1 MRFRGSHRTA
11 LAPLWAAAAVVVVA
25 GPLLFAPSSARAQQE
40 SNVHA
45 QQGRSLHDRFFSR
58 NLPAVGRYVAE
69 NGQGF
74 VLDRSGSTSLL
85 RFDRSVETWAL
96 RSSAAPRGDVLY
108 RNDAGQLV
116 LRVTP
121 DGGMTLYSPRAPQ
134 GSPVSMVGPGES
146 LEPPVLG
153 PMQLFSLMQRR
164 SGMLSEALG
173 RLVQINLPDV
183 NSEALSV
190 DALIVTTDAV
200 MRMAR
205 SVTARGRLDR
215 LRSITIVEGGRAGVV
230 YTRGELRVTIDPSRG
245 AAGRPSSARIIQA
258 FNPPER

>member
-1 MRFRGSHRTA
+1 MKFRGSVRTA
-11 LAPLWAAAAVVVVA
+11 STPIWATVAFAFVAAVLLLAPVPAK
-25 GPLLFAPSSARAQQE
+25 AQQE
-40 SNVHA
+40 SNAQA
-45 QQGRSLHDRFFSR
+45 QQSRSLRDRIFSR
-58 NLPAVGRYVAE
+58 NLAPVGRYVAE

-74 VLDRSGSTSLL
+74 ILDRTGSTSLL

-121 DGGMTLYSPRAPQ
+121 DGGMTLYGPRAPQ

-146 LEPPVLG
+146 LAPPALG

-200 MRMAR
+200 MRMSR
-205 SVTARGRLDR
+205 SVTARSRLDR
-215 LRSITIVEGGRAGVV
+215 LRSITIVEGNRVGVN
-230 YTRGELRVTIDPSRG
+230 YTRGELRVMIDPAKG
-245 AAGRPSSARIIQA
+245 AAGKPSSARIIEA
-258 FNPPER
+258 FASVE

>member
-1 MRFRGSHRTA
+1 MKFRGSVRTVWTPIWATVAFAVVATAVLLAPSPA
-11 LAPLWAAAAVVVVA
+11 LAQIESNAQ
-25 GPLLFAPSSARAQQE
+25 AQQ
-40 SNVHA
+40 S
-45 QQGRSLHDRFFSR
+45 RSLHERFFGR
-58 NLPAVGRYVAE
+58 NLPSVGRYVAE

-74 VLDRSGSTSLL
+74 ILDRTGTTSLL

-96 RSSAAPRGDVLY
+96 RSTAAPRGDMLY

-116 LRVTP
+116 LRVTA
-121 DGGMTLYSPRAPQ
+121 DGGMTLYTPRTPQ

-146 LEPPVLG
+146 LEPPALG
-153 PMQLFSLMQRR
+153 PMQLFNLMQRR

-173 RLVQINLPDV
+173 RLIQINLPDV

-215 LRSITIVEGGRAGVV
+215 LRSITIIEGGRAGVN

-245 AAGRPSSARIIQA
+245 AAGRPSSARIIEA
-258 FNPPER
+258 LSAESR

>member
-1 MRFRGSHRTA
+1 MKFRVSVRTA
-11 LAPLWAAAAVVVVA
+11 STPIWATVAFAVVAAVPMLAPTPAQ
-25 GPLLFAPSSARAQQE
+25 AQQE
-40 SNVHA
+40 SNAQA
-45 QQGRSLHDRFFSR
+45 QQSRSLRDRIFSR
-58 NLPAVGRYVAE
+58 NMAPVGRYVAE

-74 VLDRSGSTSLL
+74 ILDRTGSTSLL

-121 DGGMTLYSPRAPQ
+121 DGGMTLYGPRAPR

-146 LEPPVLG
+146 LEPPALG
-153 PMQLFSLMQRR
+153 PMQLFNLMQRR

-173 RLVQINLPDV
+173 RLIQINLPDV

-205 SVTARGRLDR
+205 SVTARSRLER
-215 LRSITIVEGGRAGVV
+215 LRSITIVEGNRVGVS
-230 YTRGELRVTIDPSRG
+230 YARGELRVMIDPSRG
-245 AAGRPSSARIIQA
+245 AAGKPSSARIIEA
-258 FNPPER
+258 FTPAP